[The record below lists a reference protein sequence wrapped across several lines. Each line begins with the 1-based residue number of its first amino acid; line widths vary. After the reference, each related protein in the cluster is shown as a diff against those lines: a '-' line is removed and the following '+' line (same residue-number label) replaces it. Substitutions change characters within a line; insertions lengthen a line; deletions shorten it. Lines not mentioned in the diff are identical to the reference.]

1 MDETVRIYNPRSN
14 TLVID
19 PYSNDMFYVNL
30 DDVKNEIKRFD
41 DEMSSNQVPK
51 KQKETRFDTLRKVVN
66 DIEKR
71 TSRLANNHPW
81 AVIFYR
87 WAIALLIVLL
97 FASFVWWGMDIHIR
111 HKAEA
116 LTASAMAEVQAEAE
130 AKETARLQALAA
142 EKASEDYVV
151 KEMATSL
158 SKLYYGIK
166 NFEEKYHYSDTD
178 FETYGRSV
186 FNRVENSK
194 YPNDLFDVIN
204 QEKQWVGYSDSN
216 PVIDHYYNLAEKHVR
231 MWRTETTKPVSND
244 YVFAELTEN
253 GIYLRNKFDAD
264 GYARRWRAG
273 S

>member
-1 MDETVRIYNPRSN
+1 MDETVRIYNPKNNS
-14 TLVID
+14 L
-19 PYSNDMFYVNL
+19 F

-41 DEMSSNQVPK
+41 DEMNSNQVPK
-51 KQKETRFDTLRKVVN
+51 KQKHETRFDTLRKVVD

-87 WAIALLIVLL
+87 WAIALLIILL

-116 LTASAMAEVQAEAE
+116 LTASAMAEVQAEA
-130 AKETARLQALAA
+130 AARLQALAA

-166 NFEEKYHYSDTD
+166 NFEEKYHYSETD